1 MITLPM
7 LCLWCLRHHDKLH
20 WIEKSHEGKCMTS
33 FPPPRLG
40 ATTTGKINFMEV
52 KNKIQINKGNE
63 KNGTSVENSLEKD
76 I

>member
-1 MITLPM
+1 
-7 LCLWCLRHHDKLH
+7 
-20 WIEKSHEGKCMTS
+20 MTS